1 MDRTIRHIDG
11 IPYVKEI
18 VDEEKLPVISI
29 VANISSPYKKEIRH
43 SKLGLINTKREGRNK
58 ISYYEEYIYGTSL
71 SNATNL
77 NFEDKMKIFID
88 VLTGIKLLHDVNI
101 TYNNLDTDKIIIT
114 DQGEAVLV
122 NYTKVCLYSGEE
134 LKLQIKEEIKNIGKT
149 MIQAC
154 DQAIAPK
161 EILTM
166 LELCQTDTN
175 LGGFSNIDEILTY
188 LNSFIEVSSAN
199 NPKDTTTFKVES
211 FSSSDLLL
219 CLESI
224 EFSKSFLDRPKNTS
238 LRYQLLVLVT
248 SVMMVSIFLPQYLT
262 GISFYNQEW
271 GPMQSRVQVLV
282 YLFCYYLFIINL
294 YRFKNHIA
302 YLNKKNKVIAWCF
315 YLVVFSISV
324 VVLAIVVD
332 GIILLYL

>member
-77 NFEDKMKIFID
+77 NFEDK
-88 VLTGIKLLHDVNI
+88 
-101 TYNNLDTDKIIIT
+101 IIIT

-154 DQAIAPK
+154 DPAIAPK

-324 VVLAIVVD
+324 VVLALVVD